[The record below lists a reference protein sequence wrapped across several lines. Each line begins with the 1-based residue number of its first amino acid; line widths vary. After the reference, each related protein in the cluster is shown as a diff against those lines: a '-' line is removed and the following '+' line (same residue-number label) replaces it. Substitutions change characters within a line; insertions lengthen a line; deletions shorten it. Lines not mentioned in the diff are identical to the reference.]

1 MRYDVI
7 TIGSAT
13 QDVFLLTKEWKNG
26 GKVRGEVVHLG
37 SKLDLAGIAFDTGGG
52 ATNAAV
58 TFARAGLKVACVTR
72 VGDDPAGF
80 EVRKTLYHMGVD
92 VRHIVVTEKENTGYS
107 TILLTKNGERTVLV
121 YRGASHDFHWSE
133 THWDKIKTL
142 WIYLTSLAGDKEYIE
157 KLMRYARLNKVKV
170 AWNPGKGELMW
181 GLYTLEKFAD
191 VVHVLLLN
199 HEEAAQLAEQNEQK
213 KKQIFETFA
222 KSSFPIVVVTDG
234 THGATVITRNGQLHG
249 PCLGPKAKNATG
261 AGDAFG
267 SAFTAGL
274 IKWNDPAMAL
284 RLGLYNSGGVV
295 ACMGAKT
302 CIMKRVP
309 ALTALKKTRISYGL
323 IRTN

>member
-1 MRYDVI
+1 MRYDVV

-13 QDVFLLTKEWKNG
+13 QDVFLLTKEWKSG
-26 GKVRGEVVHLG
+26 GRVKGEAMHLG

-80 EVRKTLYHMGVD
+80 EVRKTLYHAGVD
-92 VRHIVVTEKENTGYS
+92 VKHVVVTKKESTGYS
-107 TILLTKNGERTVLV
+107 SILLTKNGERTVLV

-133 THWDKIKTL
+133 THWDKIKTS
-142 WIYLTSLAGDKEYIE
+142 WIYLTSLAGDKEYVE
-157 KLMRYARLNKVKV
+157 KLMRYAREKKVYL
-170 AWNPGKGELMW
+170 AWNPGKGELAW
-181 GLYTLEKFAD
+181 GMGMLERFAD

-199 HEEAAQLAEQNEQK
+199 HEEAAQLAEQSEQK
-213 KKQIFETFA
+213 KKQIFEALA
-222 KSSFPIVVVTDG
+222 KSRFPIVVVTDG
-234 THGATVITRNGQLHG
+234 IRGATVITAEHTMHG

-267 SAFTAGL
+267 SAFVAGL
-274 IKWNDPAMAL
+274 MKWDDPAMAL
-284 RLGLYNSGGVV
+284 RLGLYNSGSVV

-302 CIMKRVP
+302 CIMRRVP
-309 ALTALKKTRISYGL
+309 SLAVLKRIRLSV
-323 IRTN
+323 TS